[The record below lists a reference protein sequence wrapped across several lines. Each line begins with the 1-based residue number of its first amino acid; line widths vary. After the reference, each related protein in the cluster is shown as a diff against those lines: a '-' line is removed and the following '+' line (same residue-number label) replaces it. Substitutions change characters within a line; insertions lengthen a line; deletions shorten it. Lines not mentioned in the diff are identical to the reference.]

1 MGINQ
6 NVLGLVFASIHDEV
20 IFDLTKNR
28 TMGSVPFG
36 GRYRLIDFPL
46 SNFVN
51 SGISQVG
58 VITKSNYGSLL
69 DHVGS
74 GRELSTLPRNTS
86 F

>member
-46 SNFVN
+46 PAFRRSV
-51 SGISQVG
+51 
-58 VITKSNYGSLL
+58 
-69 DHVGS
+69 
-74 GRELSTLPRNTS
+74 
-86 F
+86 